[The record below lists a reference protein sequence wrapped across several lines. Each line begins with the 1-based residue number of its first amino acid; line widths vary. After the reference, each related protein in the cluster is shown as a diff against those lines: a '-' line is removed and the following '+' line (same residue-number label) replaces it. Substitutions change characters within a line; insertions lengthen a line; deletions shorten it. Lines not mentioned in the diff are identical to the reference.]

1 MRIRTI
7 LIAVLAAPV
16 MLGVL
21 EGKCPKCGTHRIG
34 FALRNPRHQTC
45 PKCGAGLEITNGGR
59 KVSKGYSP
67 FTAERY
73 LLSPPNNAPSADD
86 KEQNSHVGEK

>member
-1 MRIRTI
+1 M
-7 LIAVLAAPV
+7 
-16 MLGVL
+16 
-21 EGKCPKCGTHRIG
+21 CGTHRIG

-59 KVSKGYSP
+59 RVSRGYSP

-73 LLSPPNNAPSADD
+73 FISPPSNVPSHHN
-86 KEQNSHVGEK
+86 KEKDSPKPKKSDRS

>member
-1 MRIRTI
+1 M
-7 LIAVLAAPV
+7 
-16 MLGVL
+16 L

-59 KVSKGYSP
+59 RIFKGYSP

-73 LLSPPNNAPSADD
+73 LISPPTNVPSPND
-86 KEQNSHVGEK
+86 KAKDSRRRKKPDRS